1 MKSITSVNEFV
12 IRFANTNGTGSAS
25 ANNMFSKAIFRMG
38 VPVSP
43 ANIFPSNIQGMPT
56 WFEVRVSAADHMG
69 RRDGAPDILVAMSA
83 QSIVD
88 DVANVRPGGFV
99 FYDNSKQLNPAL
111 MRDDLTFLG
120 MPISEI
126 CLREYKSANLRQ
138 LFKNVIY
145 VGALAALL
153 DIEIQVL
160 KSLVESQF
168 KGREKLVA
176 PNVHALELGFRYAHS
191 HFDCPLSIK
200 VERSEAVGERI
211 LIDGNTAAGL
221 GAVYGGATVVG
232 WYPITPSTSVVEN
245 FEKYCNRLRIDPASG
260 KKNFAIMQ
268 AEDELAA
275 IGIAI
280 GAGWSGARAFTATSG
295 PGVSLMGEFLGLAY
309 FAEIP
314 IVLMNVQ
321 RAGPSTGM
329 PTRTQQ
335 SDVLTCAYAS
345 HGDTKQILLF
355 PSSPKEC
362 FEMSADAFDL
372 AERLQTPVIIM
383 SDLDL
388 GMNDHLSEPLHW
400 DDDRTYDRGKVLNA
414 QELDEV
420 EQFGRYLDA
429 DGDGICYR
437 TYPGTH
443 AEKGIFFTRGTSR
456 DEFAIYTERGE
467 EYVKNMERLD
477 RKFET
482 AAKILPKPVRHKA
495 NTGSKVGA
503 LYYGM
508 TEVPMSETFE
518 LLDAQG
524 HKVDGL
530 CIKSFPFCA
539 EVLAFIE
546 AHDQVFVID
555 QNRDAQMRKLLVN
568 ELEQNP
574 AKLKKITQF
583 DGMPITAQFISDAI
597 LDEISVVALSAGKR
611 KSGT

>member
-1 MKSITSVNEFV
+1 M
-12 IRFANTNGTGSAS
+12 
-25 ANNMFSKAIFRMG
+25 
-38 VPVSP
+38 
-43 ANIFPSNIQGMPT
+43 
-56 WFEVRVSAADHMG
+56 
-69 RRDGAPDILVAMSA
+69 
-83 QSIVD
+83 
-88 DVANVRPGGFV
+88 
-99 FYDNSKQLNPAL
+99 
-111 MRDDLTFLG
+111 
-120 MPISEI
+120 
-126 CLREYKSANLRQ
+126 
-138 LFKNVIY
+138 
-145 VGALAALL
+145 
-153 DIEIQVL
+153 
-160 KSLVESQF
+160 
-168 KGREKLVA
+168 
-176 PNVHALELGFRYAHS
+176 
-191 HFDCPLSIK
+191 
-200 VERSEAVGERI
+200 
-211 LIDGNTAAGL
+211 
-221 GAVYGGATVVG
+221 
-232 WYPITPSTSVVEN
+232 TPSTSVVEN